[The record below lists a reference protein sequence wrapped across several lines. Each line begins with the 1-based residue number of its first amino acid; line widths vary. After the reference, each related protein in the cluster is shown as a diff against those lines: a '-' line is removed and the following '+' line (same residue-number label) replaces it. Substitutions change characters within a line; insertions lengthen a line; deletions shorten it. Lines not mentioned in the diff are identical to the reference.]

1 MIYVLGWGVGKWGW
15 GDGGGSVCWFF
26 IVDIVVV
33 RSYDILFF
41 FDIFKNYCL
50 FFFLKI
56 LFYFECFVIDV
67 FGVKIFIVKK
77 VIVDFLIEIII

>member
-1 MIYVLGWGVGKWGW
+1 MYVLGWGVGKWGW
-15 GDGGGSVCWFF
+15 GDGDGSEN
-26 IVDIVVV
+26 
-33 RSYDILFF
+33 DILFF

-77 VIVDFLIEIII
+77 VIVNFLIEVII